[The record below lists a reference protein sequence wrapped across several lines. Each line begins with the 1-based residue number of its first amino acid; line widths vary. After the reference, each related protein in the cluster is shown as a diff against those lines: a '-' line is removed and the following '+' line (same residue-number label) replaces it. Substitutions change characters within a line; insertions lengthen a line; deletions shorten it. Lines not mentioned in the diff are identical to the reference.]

1 MMEQSEYPQFGYNLK
16 REDTMEFLKS
26 ALDKTCRQPVLS
38 DISFAFML
46 FFRFQI
52 AFGFSHFF
60 STMWNNEFTVEIFVI
75 LFFFKFSAE
84 YRLESAKHSGTS
96 DHLSFHEVCRNNRM
110 SLKEIEICGRRFL
123 FGSWLPNYSFWYKR
137 FLCWICSLKLHWN
150 SGETI

>member
-52 AFGFSHFF
+52 AFGFFPFF
-60 STMWNNEFTVEIFVI
+60 FYNVKQWIYCRNFCDII
-75 LFFFKFSAE
+75 FFKFSAE
-84 YRLESAKHSGTS
+84 YRLESAKHSGTT
-96 DHLSFHEVCRNNRM
+96 DHLSFHEVFRSNRM
-110 SLKEIEICGRRFL
+110 SLKEIEICGGRFL
-123 FGSWLPNYSFWYKR
+123 FGSWLPNYSFGYKR

>member
-75 LFFFKFSAE
+75 LFFSNSVPNIDSSRLSILAQVIILVFMKFVATTE
-84 YRLESAKHSGTS
+84 CHS
-96 DHLSFHEVCRNNRM
+96 
-110 SLKEIEICGRRFL
+110 
-123 FGSWLPNYSFWYKR
+123 KR
-137 FLCWICSLKLHWN
+137 
-150 SGETI
+150 